1 MISTNDDSDDIKID
15 LAEILDIVR
24 QPSSNCI
31 RSHFFTRLWQSYVY
45 PKTFLSYCKGT
56 IEARAKL
63 DMKAF
68 TEKGNIFGYEVK
80 ATNTLIHYDT
90 GLIEVRLG
98 AGITSAAKIEDGTI
112 DARFLG
118 CGKTS

>member
-1 MISTNDDSDDIKID
+1 
-15 LAEILDIVR
+15 
-24 QPSSNCI
+24 
-31 RSHFFTRLWQSYVY
+31 
-45 PKTFLSYCKGT
+45 
-56 IEARAKL
+56 
-63 DMKAF
+63 MKAF

-80 ATNTLIHYDT
+80 ATYTLIHYDT

-118 CGKTS
+118 CGKTSW